1 MKDRVFHVY
10 KKGTNDVERVSL
22 STDELEDLLR
32 SEKIKL
38 GEVEIEP
45 LTLEKDDEAS
55 Y

>member
-1 MKDRVFHVY
+1 MQDRVFHVY
-10 KKGTNDVERVSL
+10 KKGTNDVERVCL
-22 STDELEDLLR
+22 SVDELEDLLR

-45 LTLEKDDEAS
+45 LILEKDEEAS

>member
-1 MKDRVFHVY
+1 MLDRVFHVY
-10 KKGTNDVERVSL
+10 KKGTNDVEKVCL
-22 STDELEDLLR
+22 SVDELEDLLR

-45 LTLEKDDEAS
+45 LTVEKNEEAS